1 MKKSAKNEKK
11 VLKKPRSIDD
21 EKTNAYHENVMV

>member
-11 VLKKPRSIDD
+11 D
-21 EKTNAYHENVMV
+21 ENKIYTKNEKVQKMEKIK